1 MLGEVPWKKTG
12 PSKRT
17 WELGAEE
24 QRLLG
29 DVHLPSSWMQP
40 VQGRQEGEERRAFPW
55 EGHSSGQVALAPK
68 LSFPIL
74 AATAFPPAQAK
85 E

>member
-29 DVHLPSSWMQP
+29 NVHLPSNRIQP
-40 VQGRQEGEERRAFPW
+40 VQGRQEGEERRALPC
-55 EGHSSGQVALAPK
+55 GVTALARWP
-68 LSFPIL
+68 S
-74 AATAFPPAQAK
+74 PPSSPFRF
-85 E
+85 